1 MKCIFKHMVVR
12 MQGEH
17 ISYTCIMVIMAPL
30 GSSTWCAF
38 HIDSALWISRLDLLR
53 PWSHPSHRIR
63 ELQLP
68 KSCLL
73 QTHTH
78 TQTHTPIVFFM
89 WCVYLH
95 GEYISTRA
103 FLARVVVFLFVSRV
117 LNSYEVAVADHHQP
131 YSRVADDSV
140 RDQLVDFLGFTSA
153 FVFLELVYI
162 FRICTPKKC
171 THAYDVLCMVS
182 G

>member
-1 MKCIFKHMVVR
+1 
-12 MQGEH
+12 
-17 ISYTCIMVIMAPL
+17 
-30 GSSTWCAF
+30 
-38 HIDSALWISRLDLLR
+38 
-53 PWSHPSHRIR
+53 
-63 ELQLP
+63 
-68 KSCLL
+68 
-73 QTHTH
+73 
-78 TQTHTPIVFFM
+78 M

-162 FRICTPKKC
+162 FRICIPKKC

-182 G
+182 GGGGGGEWWGGDMVGAHLFPYTFDFYVLGAEVFIFSPIP